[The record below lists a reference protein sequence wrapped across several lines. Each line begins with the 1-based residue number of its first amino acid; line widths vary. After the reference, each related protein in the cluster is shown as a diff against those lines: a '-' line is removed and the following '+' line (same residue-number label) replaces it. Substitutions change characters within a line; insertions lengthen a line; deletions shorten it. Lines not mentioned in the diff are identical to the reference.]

1 MLKESILAAA
11 TTLTPWYG
19 DVETEQERR
28 ERLDTIA
35 VAIAEAVEIATCSTT
50 KDSAIQK
57 KDRGRKAERKQSP
70 PGKGAAQSETKKEE
84 SGECQRVWQG
94 DPRVL
99 AFLLLGQAYFETRLA
114 RHVHAGRCRTK
125 IGECDSGRA
134 ISLWQLQAGHHLPK
148 EKWETLSGTDLASTR
163 LAALEAAKI
172 VSRSHNFCG
181 SMSGA
186 ISLYATGKS
195 CRWAPSKQRVQFIR
209 RLMELH

>member
-28 ERLDTIA
+28 ERLETIA
-35 VAIAEAVEIATCSTT
+35 VAIAEAVEVATCSKTE
-50 KDSAIQK
+50 KS
-57 KDRGRKAERKQSP
+57 E
-70 PGKGAAQSETKKEE
+70 GKGRAKPAADGKRREAKAARNKSEKDEPA
-84 SGECQRVWQG
+84 ECRRLWQG

-99 AFLLLGQAYFETRLA
+99 AFMLLGQAYFETRLA
-114 RHVHAGRCRTK
+114 LHVHEGRCRTK
-125 IGECDSGRA
+125 LGECDTGRA

-148 EKWETLSGTDLASTR
+148 EKWKTLSGTDLASTR

-195 CRWAPSKQRVQFIR
+195 CHWAPSQQRARFIR
-209 RLMELH
+209 RLIEMH